1 MNVGCC
7 KHNWSSTEQIHVP
20 CTSSLA
26 SDVPIDE
33 LYLCIRGQLCA
44 WAWKHIVLLPC
55 MCIRVE
61 VGTVDEHGYNSQQK
75 HIICDTCTTQFK
87 LNDASFS
94 SNLTDLLCLQVY
106 QVPTCRSHDLAILL
120 WKMTTTRQNRL
131 HVLTSCTCSQGNM
144 HTGSPLPPLPP
155 PTHTPSRQQCM
166 YKILPVKSSWIGDH
180 WLSTKYMY

>member
-26 SDVPIDE
+26 SDVPVDE

-106 QVPTCRSHDLAILL
+106 QVPTCRSHDLVILL
-120 WKMTTTRQNRL
+120 WKMITTRQNRL
-131 HVLTSCTCSQGNM
+131 HVLTPCTCLRVICIQEVPSLHCHPR
-144 HTGSPLPPLPP
+144 HTHLAGYNVCIKSCQL
-155 PTHTPSRQQCM
+155 SR
-166 YKILPVKSSWIGDH
+166 LELVTTD
-180 WLSTKYMY
+180 